1 MLYEGGAAGDGG
13 DVGAAAD
20 DGDVAGGDDGDGVAA
35 GDGGNGELLS
45 VDGALGWE
53 GGVGRDVAG
62 GMDCPSICF
71 FYSPPPQQVCFIQF
85 NVDVEEF
92 CWWGVGGEK
101 FTQCIDIC

>member
-20 DGDVAGGDDGDGVAA
+20 DGDVADVAGGDDGDGVAA

-53 GGVGRDVAG
+53 GGVGRDVVG
-62 GMDCPSICF
+62 GVDCPSICF
-71 FYSPPPQQVCFIQF
+71 FTLLLPSKYVSF
-85 NVDVEEF
+85 NLM
-92 CWWGVGGEK
+92 
-101 FTQCIDIC
+101 